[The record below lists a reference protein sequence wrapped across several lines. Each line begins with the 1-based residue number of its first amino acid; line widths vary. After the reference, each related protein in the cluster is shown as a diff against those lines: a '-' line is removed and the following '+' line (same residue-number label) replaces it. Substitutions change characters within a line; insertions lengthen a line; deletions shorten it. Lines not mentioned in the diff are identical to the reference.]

1 MSQLVN
7 ILKKSPVYTV
17 YRWAMTSLVRV
28 RWRLKNAHPSSRI
41 IKPRFLSPDV
51 MLAEYVFLNAG
62 AYICPKVSIGKYT
75 MLGPMVT
82 IAGADHV
89 IDSPRV
95 PMHFS
100 GRADLQETFI
110 GEDVWIGANVCILA
124 GVKIGRGSVVGM
136 GSVVTKDI
144 PPYSIAVGV
153 PAKVVRARF
162 SEEEIAV
169 HDQMLQEPAQRGAFC
184 ED

>member
-1 MSQLVN
+1 MSIVN
-7 ILKKSPVYTV
+7 IIKKSGIYML
-17 YRWAMTSLVRV
+17 YRWLMTSIVRI
-28 RWRLKNAHPSSRI
+28 RWRLAHAHSSSRI
-41 IKPRFLSPDV
+41 IKPRFLSRD
-51 MLAEYVFLNAG
+51 LSLGEYVFINSG
-62 AYICPKVSIGKYT
+62 AYICPKVQVGKYT
-75 MLGPMVT
+75 MFGPMVT

-89 IDSPRV
+89 INAPGV

-100 GRADLQETFI
+100 GRADLGKTLI

-124 GVKIGRGSVVGM
+124 GVTIGRGSVIGM
-136 GSVVTKDI
+136 GSVVTKNV

-162 SEEEIAV
+162 TESEIELHEF
-169 HDQMLQEPAQRGAFC
+169 MLQKPAERGMFC